1 MDVYIVLRHAD
12 DVLLGHVFRSLE
24 DAMAWCADCSN
35 GVRLVWKSSPG
46 CGLQSWTSSAGGFGW
61 VIESRF
67 LNA

>member
-1 MDVYIVLRHAD
+1 
-12 DVLLGHVFRSLE
+12 LE
-24 DAMAWCADCSN
+24 EAMAWCADCSN

-46 CGLQSWTSSAGGFGW
+46 CGLQSWTSSADGFGW